1 MNMNRMKENTPNEQT
16 KAPEQESKPV
26 LEAGEKVFSLALL
39 VVGLIA
45 LGLSLELWSR
55 MSEPKIAS
63 AAALPLFVSIL
74 WVLMALITVLE
85 NIKLKS
91 PLSGIKNLGEKA
103 WKGLQYAFPMDV
115 LVMLLAIVAY
125 CVALVIGVNFYVS
138 TSIFLYGTMC
148 YLLRKGFL
156 KNILWTALV
165 MAFIVLVF
173 RMLFGVVFPS

>member
-1 MNMNRMKENTPNEQT
+1 MNNMKDNPSNEQAKT
-16 KAPEQESKPV
+16 NQQENKPV
-26 LEAGEKVFSLALL
+26 LEAGEKVFSLVLL
-39 VVGLIA
+39 IVGLVA

-74 WVLMALITVLE
+74 WVLMALLTVLE
-85 NIKLKS
+85 NIKLKT
-91 PLSGIKNLGEKA
+91 PLSEIKNLGEKA

-115 LVMLLAIVAY
+115 LVMLVAIVAY
-125 CVALVIGVNFYVS
+125 CVALVLGINFYIS
-138 TSIFLYGTMC
+138 TGLFLYATMC
-148 YLLRKGFL
+148 YLLRKDFL

-165 MAFIVLVF
+165 MAFIVVVF

>member
-1 MNMNRMKENTPNEQT
+1 MKNMKDNIPDE
-16 KAPEQESKPV
+16 KAKTTQQETKPV
-26 LEAGEKVFSLALL
+26 LESGEKVFSLVLL
-39 VVGLIA
+39 IVGLIA
-45 LGLSLELWSR
+45 LGLALELWSR

-74 WVLMALITVLE
+74 WVVMALLTVLE

-91 PLSGIKNLGEKA
+91 PLSGIKSWSEKA

-115 LVMLLAIVAY
+115 LVMLVAIVAY
-125 CVALVIGVNFYVS
+125 CVALVLGINFYIS
-138 TSIFLYGTMC
+138 TSLFLYVTMC
-148 YLLRKGFL
+148 YLLRKDFL

-165 MAFIVLVF
+165 MAFIVVVF

>member
-1 MNMNRMKENTPNEQT
+1 MNNMKDNPSNAQAKNNQREN
-16 KAPEQESKPV
+16 KPV
-26 LEAGEKVFSLALL
+26 LEAGEKVFSLVLL
-39 VVGLIA
+39 IVGLIA

-74 WVLMALITVLE
+74 WVLMALLTVLE
-85 NIKLKS
+85 NIKLKT

-115 LVMLLAIVAY
+115 LIMLVAIVVY
-125 CVALVIGVNFYVS
+125 CVALVLGINFYIS
-138 TSIFLYGTMC
+138 TGLFLYGTMC
-148 YLLRKGFL
+148 YLLRKDFL